1 MLKGYELVSKVDIGF
16 APPERP
22 MCHGATIAELPDG
35 RLIAAWYEGSYEL
48 DKRSAIVMS
57 TSYSPGWSWTAPRV
71 AAAMPGLA
79 VGNPVLFVTPQGDV
93 LLFFVIV
100 YGRTWTSSKIAV
112 RRIAQCEL
120 APAGPGGDPQLSPV
134 YSEDTWPR
142 LICDHEG
149 WMTRNK
155 PIALGPDEWLLPVY
169 DEALWCPMV
178 LATRDAGRSWREY
191 GDTTMYGV
199 PIQPT
204 LVELTDGR
212 ILMLT
217 RTNRGRVWRS
227 FSYNRG
233 ATWTV
238 CQPIELP
245 NPDSGLDAVRAGD
258 GTLLLCMNDA
268 ERGRDR
274 LVITESRDEGESW
287 HQRTL
292 VDESRGGEVSYPAI
306 VAGSNGLIHV
316 AYTWE
321 RVSIRHA
328 VFRRRPDSSQN

>member
-1 MLKGYELVSKVDIGF
+1 LKGYELVSKVDIGT
-16 APPERP
+16 AAPERP
-22 MCHGATIAELPDG
+22 MCHGATIAELPGG
-35 RLIAAWYEGSYEL
+35 RLVAAWYEGRYEL
-48 DKRSAIVMS
+48 DEKSVIMMS
-57 TSYSPGWSWTAPRV
+57 TSCSPGQSWTTPKV
-71 AAAMPGLA
+71 VAAMPGLA
-79 VGNPVLFVTPQGDV
+79 VGNPVVFVTPQGDV

-100 YGRTWTSSKIAV
+100 YGRTWTSSRIAV
-112 RRIAQCEL
+112 RRIAECEL
-120 APAGPGGDPQLSPV
+120 APPDSRGTSQRMPV
-134 YSEDTWPR
+134 YAEDTWPR
-142 LICDHEG
+142 LICKHEG

-155 PIALGPDEWLLPVY
+155 PIALGPCEWLLPVY

-178 LATRDAGRSWREY
+178 LLTQDAGRSWHEY

-233 ATWTV
+233 KTWTV

-245 NPDSGLDAVRAGD
+245 NPDSGLDVVRAD
-258 GTLLLCMNDA
+258 DRTLLLCMNDA

-274 LVITESRDEGESW
+274 LVIVESCDEGTSW
-287 HQRTL
+287 HGQTL

-306 VAGSNGLIHV
+306 VTGSNGLIHV
-316 AYTWE
+316 VYTWQ
-321 RVSIRHA
+321 RLSIRHV
-328 VFRRRPDSSQN
+328 VFQRRSDSPDSP